1 MSLAR
6 QQEKMLLWAINKG
19 EKLIY
24 YGEANLEHISRL
36 FYASNNRVSVV
47 AFAGRGE
54 NIHVPYVILILI
66 LKILT

>member
-1 MSLAR
+1 MSLA

-24 YGEANLEHISRL
+24 YEANLEHISRL